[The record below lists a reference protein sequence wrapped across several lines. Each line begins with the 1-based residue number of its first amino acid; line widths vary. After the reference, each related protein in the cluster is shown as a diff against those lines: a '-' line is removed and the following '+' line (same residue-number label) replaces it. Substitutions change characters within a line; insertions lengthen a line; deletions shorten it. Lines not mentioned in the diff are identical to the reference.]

1 MTATLPL
8 PPRTAH
14 IPWPED
20 LETLVDLFA
29 HRAETPQL
37 QAFRLIHHGLPP
49 EEVRWGELWTAAR
62 AHAAQLRAAGLRT
75 GDRVMMI
82 FPTCREFLEWF
93 IGAML
98 AGGVPVPAAP
108 PISMREAPLAIHHA
122 LLGGIAR
129 DSAAAFCVTQEKLT
143 GVVGA
148 PLAGAAPGMRVIA
161 GLAGSP
167 DDPLLPLGE
176 LHRPHSGDTAFCQY
190 TSGSTSAP
198 KGIELTHRNLLS
210 NIAGIWE
217 LVGTDDAIGVSWLP
231 LYHDMGLIG
240 AVLAPMTMGR
250 QITVMPPQAFVR
262 SPVSWLRAISDV
274 RATATVAPNFAF
286 ALSVKAVRTE
296 QMEGVRLD
304 SLRVALNGAEPVD
317 PDAVRQFEEKF
328 APYGLRRGTVR
339 PVYGLAESSL
349 AVSFADP
356 GAFITDTIDSELL
369 ESARVASP
377 ARSAARSRSFISVGR
392 AIPGSEIEIFD
403 DDGRPLPERR
413 IGEIVVR
420 GPSVMKG
427 YANQPEETARVLAG
441 GYLHT
446 GDLGYIAEGQLFITG
461 RSKDLIIRYG
471 RNYYPNDI
479 EAEVAQVGD
488 VMKGSCAA
496 FSIEEGGSVTVVIV
510 AETRET
516 DPAAME
522 SLTMRIKERISD
534 AFLFTPDN
542 VVLVPRGA
550 IPRTT
555 SGKVRRNECRRA
567 FLSGR

>member
-1 MTATLPL
+1 
-8 PPRTAH
+8 
-14 IPWPED
+14 
-20 LETLVDLFA
+20 
-29 HRAETPQL
+29 
-37 QAFRLIHHGLPP
+37 
-49 EEVRWGELWTAAR
+49 
-62 AHAAQLRAAGLRT
+62 
-75 GDRVMMI
+75 
-82 FPTCREFLEWF
+82 
-93 IGAML
+93 
-98 AGGVPVPAAP
+98 
-108 PISMREAPLAIHHA
+108 
-122 LLGGIAR
+122 
-129 DSAAAFCVTQEKLT
+129 
-143 GVVGA
+143 
-148 PLAGAAPGMRVIA
+148 
-161 GLAGSP
+161 
-167 DDPLLPLGE
+167 
-176 LHRPHSGDTAFCQY
+176 
-190 TSGSTSAP
+190 
-198 KGIELTHRNLLS
+198 
-210 NIAGIWE
+210 
-217 LVGTDDAIGVSWLP
+217 
-231 LYHDMGLIG
+231 
-240 AVLAPMTMGR
+240 
-250 QITVMPPQAFVR
+250 
-262 SPVSWLRAISDV
+262 
-274 RATATVAPNFAF
+274 
-286 ALSVKAVRTE
+286 
-296 QMEGVRLD
+296 
-304 SLRVALNGAEPVD
+304 
-317 PDAVRQFEEKF
+317 
-328 APYGLRRGTVR
+328 LRRGTVR

-403 DDGRPLPERR
+403 EDGRPLPERR

-496 FSIEEGGSVTVVIV
+496 FSIEEGGAVTVVIV